1 MNGVIDRLL
10 DRLAQL
16 EDARRPWE
24 SHWRE
29 IARYVAPHM
38 AYHEMLE
45 AVGGASR
52 PYGAQQAPNIYDHTS
67 LMAIDRL
74 AAGEISLVMPASA
87 TWHTLKSSDPF
98 ASEPDDTEKRWFD
111 DLTRYSFRMRYNPVS
126 GFTLAS
132 KAAVKGRAAFGTSV
146 MYLEEAFGRGLSSPV
161 SYRNVPLLENHLATN
176 FEGVVDTNFRVFTR
190 TARQCV
196 ERWGDKCSDKVR
208 TAAGDPKRQEKPV
221 TLVHAVMPHAKGDEA
236 SMRYASYYFEK
247 DEKHLIGEGGYRSFP
262 YVVFHWNR
270 EHQGPYCEGPV
281 SMALAEI
288 KSVNMLSKQEY
299 IATQQWVNPPTAQRD
314 DAANPPNLNPGA
326 PNPGLL
332 SETGELLIK
341 PIITQQRPDF
351 ARAVIEAKQNQLRDS
366 LYVNLWQILIQNPQM
381 TATEASIRAQEKGDL
396 LGPSGLSLQEGL
408 ARMID
413 REFAI
418 LESKGVFRPGAAL
431 AAPESLQGRDIGV
444 AFTGPLDKMRRAGE
458 VVGMQR
464 VLELAGLMAQMGKP
478 EVLER
483 FDMDEMLDIAQDVH
497 GAPRS
502 IFRPAEEVA
511 KGATEAQ
518 QLQQLLGT
526 MDVIRAGGEAAK
538 AAAEGGKALGATGP
552 DGTLDPQALTAM
564 LQGAAGGRTDETEVQ
579 Q

>member
-1 MNGVIDRLL
+1 MSDFVDTLL

-29 IARYVAPHM
+29 IARYVAPDM

-45 AVGGASR
+45 AVDGGASR

-74 AAGEISLVMPASA
+74 AAGEISLVMPTSA
-87 TWHTLKSSDPF
+87 TWHTLKSNDPF
-98 ASEPDDTEKRWFD
+98 AAEPDDTEKRWFD

-132 KAAVKGRAAFGTSV
+132 KAAVKGRAAFGTSI
-146 MYLEEAFGRGLSSPV
+146 MYVEESFGKGLSSPI
-161 SYRNVPLLENHLATN
+161 SYRHVPLLENHLATN
-176 FEGVVDTNFRVFTR
+176 FEGVVDTNFRVFR
-190 TARQCV
+190 RNARQCV
-196 ERWGDKCSDKVR
+196 ERWGDKCSEKVR
-208 TAAGDPKRQEKPV
+208 QAADDPKRQEKPV
-221 TLVHAVMPHAKGDEA
+221 TLIHAVMPHPKGDG
-236 SMRYASYYFEK
+236 SPMRFASYYFEK

-262 YVVFHWNR
+262 YIVFHWNR

-281 SMALAEI
+281 SLALAEI

-332 SETGELLIK
+332 SETGELLIR

-351 ARAVIEAKQNQLRDS
+351 ARAVIEAKQSQLRDS

-381 TATEASIRAQEKGDL
+381 TATEAAIRAQEKADL

-408 ARMID
+408 ARMVD

-431 AAPESLQGRDIGV
+431 AAPASLEGTDIGV
-444 AFTGPLDKMRRAGE
+444 AFTGPLDRMRRAGE
-458 VVGMQR
+458 VIGMQR
-464 VLELAGLMAQMGKP
+464 VLELAGLMAQLGKP
-478 EVLER
+478 EVLQR
-483 FDMDEMLDIAQDVH
+483 FDMNEMLEIAQDVH

-502 IFRPAEEVA
+502 IFRPAEDVERDTDKA
-511 KGATEAQ
+511 S
-518 QLQQLLGT
+518 QLQQILGS

-552 DGTLDPQALTAM
+552 DGAVDPETLAAM
-564 LQGAAGGRTDETEVQ
+564 LQGAVGAPPDQ
-579 Q
+579 QEA